1 MAYYKRREVFLM
13 SLKEEREILF
23 PIYYLYYE
31 IERAHAA
38 DKITQD
44 NIEEIRAQKRREFI
58 CAVQSSNVN
67 IEKATELAN
76 RLHTVNWYS
85 VYIPN
90 TYATKDLEEV
100 TEETA
105 LYALTTSDNPS
116 EAKLLTIKDY
126 PDFYETINNDDSKTA
141 LHYYVRIR
149 KALDLPKEYVHIN
162 AGALEV
168 LLAVLEMG
176 NTTEEEALISAL
188 PSIFS
193 RRVDSVTIPVDKLNS
208 VIWTMNPKQI
218 DGQLSLNIEMGKP
231 NEQAIVYY
239 AISFEDLQENFK
251 ISRKLEPY
259 DRLVYEAISA
269 LYNDERNTQKIISI
283 GQIYHIMMGYD
294 KKASNLDTKKID
306 ESITKMSR
314 AHIVLD
320 NEGESTHHKHRVHQV
335 YDAPLLPCERVRGY
349 INGQLVNGLVHLLRE
364 PPAMSFAK
372 ARNQITSVT
381 PEQLQLP
388 LNKTN
393 TNLQLQ
399 HYLIDRIAKIKA
411 GNSPNKVLLST
422 IFEKCD
428 ITTAKEQLR
437 ARDKIVRILDHL
449 QETGFFD
456 GYKLAKDKKSL
467 LIEVKEGPKNCPKRK
482 PAKPYGT
489 K

>member
-13 SLKEEREILF
+13 SLEEERKIVFPLYHSYFEIHRKYRDGNGNTL
-23 PIYYLYYE
+23 
-31 IERAHAA
+31 
-38 DKITQD
+38 
-44 NIEEIRAQKRREFI
+44 EEQRAQERREV
-58 CAVQSSNVN
+58 CAAFRESNVN
-67 IEKATELAN
+67 LEAAKQLAQ
-76 RLHTVNWYS
+76 R
-85 VYIPN
+85 
-90 TYATKDLEEV
+90 
-100 TEETA
+100 
-105 LYALTTSDNPS
+105 LTTQKWYCAYYTGHNETSTVAAEDAAPYSLILSDNPS
-116 EAKLLTIKDY
+116 EVRPLSFREYGEFYAMLDPDAQGTSSSIKFWAK
-126 PDFYETINNDDSKTA
+126 A
-141 LHYYVRIR
+141 R
-149 KALDLPKEYVHIN
+149 KALHIPKDFVYVN
-162 AGALEV
+162 LGALEV
-168 LLAVLEMG
+168 LFAVLEMG

-239 AISFEDLQENFK
+239 AIAFEDLQEDFK

-314 AHIVLD
+314 AHITID

-349 INGQLVNGLVHLLRE
+349 INGQLVNGLIHMLRE

-467 LIEVKEGPKNCPKRK
+467 LIEVKEGPKKCPKRK